1 MRFVGLTPDLGRQ
14 LLTIFAVA
22 LALLGQALLSPAHA
36 FVHFEWTCPKDK
48 PRQLCL
54 EDGELS
60 YIYIYETIS
69 QNTADEVARLDGNA
83 PPHLHFSKVYVNSLG
98 GDVNAARQIARILRR
113 REATVETRD
122 AFFPSKRAE
131 CFSACVTIAAGG
143 VVRRL
148 THIGIHQTA
157 IYAPLPNRQKKREI
171 IQEIDRRLSAAFWV
185 EMGIPQ
191 EINEIKDATP
201 HEDIAEFNLDPSLP
215 LDDQMIVRLGF
226 WMGPIDPSDETRIAN
241 KSNDLDVFVAAWKR
255 GNAYAALEIGSRF
268 SSGRD
273 GFPFDIGKAKVW
285 FERAGAAGIPSAWH
299 NLAVLIDSKRNRGSP
314 DLVDAIKYF
323 RRAAEAGFAGAQN
336 NLGWAYYKGDGV
348 KQNFAEAIY
357 WLTRAVEQGEPFAYG
372 SLGDMRFHQSGF
384 HRDDIETYKWLKL
397 AVDNLPL
404 GKARDRDR
412 KLFEAVKA
420 RMSPDQIARAEAR
433 ASAWKPLRQSEQ
445 LIGNKAD

>member
-1 MRFVGLTPDLGRQ
+1 MRFAGLPHNWHKLLVTISAFTLVLLAQ
-14 LLTIFAVA
+14 LFA
-22 LALLGQALLSPAHA
+22 SPAQA

-60 YIYIYETIS
+60 QIYIYDRIS
-69 QNTADEVARLDGNA
+69 QTTADEIARIEGSV
-83 PPHLHFSKVYVNSLG
+83 PPHVRFPKVYVNSLG

-143 VVRRL
+143 ILRRL

-171 IQEIDRRLSAAFWV
+171 IQEIDRRLSAAFWA
-185 EMGIPQ
+185 EMGIPL

-215 LDDQMIVRLGF
+215 LDDQTIVRLGF

-273 GFPFDIGKAKVW
+273 GFPFDIGKARVW

-299 NLAVLIDSKRNRGSP
+299 NLAVLIDSKRNAGGP
-314 DLVDAIKYF
+314 DRVEAIKYF
-323 RRAAEAGFAGAQN
+323 RKAAEAGFSGAQN
-336 NLGWAYYKGDGV
+336 NLGWAYYKGNGL
-348 KQNFAEAIY
+348 KKNYTEAIF

-372 SLGDMRFHQSGF
+372 SMGDMRFHEAGF
-384 HRDDIETYKWLKL
+384 RRDDIETYKWLRL
-397 AVDNLPL
+397 AIDNLPL
-404 GKARDRDR
+404 GSARDGDM
-412 KLFEAVKA
+412 KLFESVKA
-420 RMSPDQIARAEAR
+420 RMSAKDIAVAEAR
-433 ASAWKPLRQSEQ
+433 AKAWKPLRQTDR
-445 LIGNKAD
+445 LISNKEN